1 MANCSIPNSSPASGR
16 ISTRSLRRSRR
27 QNSEPIAC
35 TSVNRGWWLDVRKRR
50 QVRHG
55 ESVLWRTAALQSALR
70 ARKIRRWTLDSLPRF
85 SFYGVERWE
94 FSAIRRV
101 KGAWWPSRSSKPS
114 SPRKWRGRFD
124 SYPLRLF
131 ICDCRFPI
139 ADCFGARRM
148 ISIANRNSKIENS
161 LKGGEPHVA

>member
-1 MANCSIPNSSPASGR
+1 MANCSIPSWSPAIGR

-27 QNSEPIAC
+27 QNSQPIAC

-70 ARKIRRWTLDSLPRF
+70 ARKIRLWTLD
-85 SFYGVERWE
+85 VEHWE

-114 SPRKWRGRFD
+114 SPRKWQGRFD

-131 ICDCRFPI
+131 ICHCRFPI

-148 ISIANRNSKIENS
+148 ISIANRNSKIENRA
-161 LKGGEPHVA
+161 KGGEPHVA

>member
-16 ISTRSLRRSRR
+16 ISTRSLRRLRK
-27 QNSEPIAC
+27 QNSEPLAA
-35 TSVNRGWWLDVRKRR
+35 NRGWWLDVRKRR
-50 QVRHG
+50 QVRHV
-55 ESVLWRTAALQSALR
+55 ESVLWRTTGPQSALR
-70 ARKIRRWTLDSLPRF
+70 ARKIRRWRLNSLPRF

-94 FSAIRRV
+94 FSANRRV

-131 ICDCRFPI
+131 ICDCRFPNCRSLQCTS
-139 ADCFGARRM
+139 DDFSRK
-148 ISIANRNSKIENS
+148 SQFENS
-161 LKGGEPHVA
+161 LKGGEPYVA